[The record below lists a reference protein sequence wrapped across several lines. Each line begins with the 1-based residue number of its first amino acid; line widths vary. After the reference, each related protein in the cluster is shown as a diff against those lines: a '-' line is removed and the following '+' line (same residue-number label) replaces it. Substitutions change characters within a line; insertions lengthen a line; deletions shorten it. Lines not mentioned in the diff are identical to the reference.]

1 MRDAKVNPS
10 LAPRSLA
17 NRRAAHRA
25 DPHSQAAENA
35 RTALA
40 DPDFELIVGDPAAS
54 FRWRRHDYPSALA
67 RWNYHPEYEIHLI
80 AESAGKMFVGDHIGA
95 FEPGNLILAGP
106 NLPHHW
112 VSDLGPGERIEG
124 RDVVLQFTGSFIDAA
139 RRAFPEFDKLLPL
152 LEQSR
157 RGVEF
162 LGDEAEVCGGLL
174 MAIGEATG
182 LARIALFISLIER
195 MAAAK
200 RKRLLA
206 SETYRPELIVGG
218 DAKIGAVIEYM
229 FANVHDVRLSA
240 AAGVAGMNEF
250 DVLAPLQAH
259 DRRQFRRLRAQDPD
273 RQGLHAAG
281 GRRPRHHRNWFR
293 VRLPEHLE
301 LQPDVPA
308 RERHDAARLPSGGA
322 DAERRPRLKGRVCAT
337 AWRICAHG
345 NIHCQD

>member
-10 LAPRSLA
+10 LSPRLPAARRLA
-17 NRRAAHRA
+17 YRA
-25 DPHSQAAENA
+25 DPHGQAAENA

-54 FRWRRHDYPSALA
+54 FRWNRHDYPSALA

-95 FEPGNLILAGP
+95 FGPGNLILAGP

-112 VSDLGPGERIEG
+112 VSDLGPRERIEG
-124 RDVVLQFTGSFIDAA
+124 RDVVLQFTGAFIDAA
-139 RRAFPEFDKLLPL
+139 RRAFPEFGNLLPL

-162 LGDEAEVCGGLL
+162 LGDDARVCGDLL
-174 MAIGEATG
+174 TAIGEATG
-182 LARIALFISLIER
+182 LARITLFIGLIER

-200 RKRLLA
+200 KKRLLA
-206 SETYRPELIVGG
+206 SETYRPESIVGG

-229 FANVHDVRLSA
+229 FGAVHDVRLI
-240 AAGVAGMNEF
+240 GCGRHRGHERI

-259 DRRQFRRLRAQDPD
+259 DRGQFRRLRAQDPD

-281 GRRPRHHRNWFR
+281 GRRPRHHRHLLR
-293 VRLPEHLE
+293 VRVSEHLE
-301 LQPDVPA
+301 LQPHVPA
-308 RERHDAARLPSGGA
+308 RKGHDPTRLPGGGA
-322 DAERRPRLKGRVCAT
+322 DAQRRARLKWPVRCS
-337 AWRICAHG
+337 R
-345 NIHCQD
+345 DR